1 MDRLLSMRV
10 FEKVVDEGGFAAAAR
25 ALDMSP
31 PVVTRL
37 VADLESHLG
46 TRLLQRTTRR
56 QSLTD
61 AGHAYLSRVRGILQ
75 EIEEA
80 ESIASAHT
88 SELAGVLRVHA
99 PPVLASYAVA
109 PVLAGFRAKHPSIRI
124 ELDVESPR
132 DPPIED
138 YDITLLGTDAGFD
151 ANVVARTVIQTEA
164 ILVASPAYIDRRGA
178 PASPLE
184 LSDHEHL
191 RLVVPGARMRSMNCW
206 RPDRADEV
214 VSVEILPVVTANHTD
229 TLLRAALD
237 GAGITSVS
245 IDLVAPYLTRG
256 ELVRVL
262 DPWITGRLA
271 MYAAMPS
278 RKFIPQRTR
287 AFLDYL
293 VEHAR
298 TQTDGAMQAMQA
310 MQSSGAARKPRKSP
324 VRKPRVRNSRG

>member
-37 VADLESHLG
+37 VADLENHLG

-56 QSLTD
+56 QSLTE

-75 EIEEA
+75 EVEEA

-109 PVLAGFRAKHPSIRI
+109 PVLAGFRAEHPRIRI

-138 YDITLLGTDAGFD
+138 YDITLLGTDASFD
-151 ANVVARTVIQTEA
+151 ASVVARTVVETET
-164 ILVASPAYIDRRGA
+164 ILVASPEYVRRRGA
-178 PASPLE
+178 PSAPEQLR
-184 LSDHEHL
+184 DHDVL
-191 RLVVPGARMRSMNCW
+191 RLVVPGVRTRTMRCW
-206 RPDRADEV
+206 RPGKPHAAVEV
-214 VSVEILPVVTANHTD
+214 DIAPVVMANHTD
-229 TLLRAALD
+229 TLLRAAFD

-245 IDLVAPYLTRG
+245 IDLVAPYLAG
-256 ELVRVL
+256 GQLVRVL
-262 DPWITGRLA
+262 HPWITGRLA
-271 MYAAMPS
+271 MYAALPS
-278 RKFIPQRTR
+278 RKFIPRRSQV
-287 AFLDYL
+287 FLDYL
-293 VEHAR
+293 VEYTR
-298 TQTDGAMQAMQA
+298 RQVDSAMAAMRA
-310 MQSSGAARKPRKSP
+310 SEERRKPRA
-324 VRKPRVRNSRG
+324 RKARE

>member
-37 VADLESHLG
+37 VADLENHLG

-56 QSLTD
+56 QSLTE

-80 ESIASAHT
+80 ERIASAHT

-109 PVLAGFRAKHPSIRI
+109 PVLAGFRAEHPLIRI

-138 YDITLLGTDAGFD
+138 YDVTLLGTDASFD
-151 ANVVARTVIQTEA
+151 ANVVARTVVETET
-164 ILVASPAYIDRRGA
+164 ILVASPDYVRRHGA
-178 PASPLE
+178 PTSPEQLR
-184 LSDHEHL
+184 EHDVL
-191 RLVVPGARMRSMNCW
+191 RLVVPGARARTVRCW
-206 RPDRADEV
+206 RPGKPEAAVE
-214 VSVEILPVVTANHTD
+214 VEIAPVVMANHTD
-229 TLLRAALD
+229 TLLRAAFD

-245 IDLVAPYLTRG
+245 LDLVAPYLAG
-256 ELVRVL
+256 GQLVRVL
-262 DPWITGRLA
+262 HPWITGRLA
-271 MYAAMPS
+271 MYAALPS
-278 RKFIPQRTR
+278 RKFIPRRTQV
-287 AFLDYL
+287 FLDYL
-293 VEHAR
+293 VEYTR
-298 TQTDGAMQAMQA
+298 RQVDGAMAAMRESEA
-310 MQSSGAARKPRKSP
+310 RRNPRARKGRK
-324 VRKPRVRNSRG
+324 